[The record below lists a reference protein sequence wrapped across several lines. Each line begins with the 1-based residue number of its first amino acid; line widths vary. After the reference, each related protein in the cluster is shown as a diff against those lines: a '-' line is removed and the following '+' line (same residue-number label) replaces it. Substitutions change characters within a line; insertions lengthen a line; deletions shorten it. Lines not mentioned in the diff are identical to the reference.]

1 MFPNGFPRFL
11 SSAGATF
18 AVAVFVFILAGDA
31 YGDSVTLQA
40 SKDNSM
46 YSDDWDVSNG
56 AGDYFFAGRT
66 KISALR
72 RGLVAFD
79 LTGQIPPGATIN
91 SVTLT
96 LYKSR
101 GKGGAKNIWLHRL
114 LDDWDEG
121 TSNAGGEEG
130 QGDIA
135 TAGDATW
142 SHNLYPSSL
151 WSSLGGDFDPASSA
165 VTAVGGNGFYAWTSA
180 PMKVNVQFWLDNPDS
195 NFGWILI
202 GEEGSDLTARRFD
215 SHTNSIVAQRPQ
227 LAIDFTPVS
236 VVGACCLPDESCAV
250 LTEAEC
256 LAQSGT
262 YQGDATNCTPDP
274 CVVPTGACCFDDG
287 TCQELTAADCAAQ
300 SGTYQGDGTNCVPD
314 LCPLVLEPF
323 VDPLPIP
330 ALATPVSG
338 TAGGVATYDMAMT
351 QFKQELHR
359 DLDSTTVWGYAGSY
373 PGPSI
378 LASTGNPVTVN
389 WINDLRDTLGTLR
402 TDHYLPVDL
411 CMHGPDSLGATP
423 RTVVHLH
430 GGHVPAAVDGYPES
444 TFLPGEQVQYV
455 YPNNQPAATLWYHD
469 HALGIT
475 RLNVIMGLAGAY
487 VVRDAVEQALNLPSG
502 EFDIP
507 LIIQDRSFNNDG
519 SFKYPASWQDHFF
532 GDKMLVNGKVWP
544 YLNVKRGKYRF
555 RVLNGCNSRVLRL
568 TTSPLVPFQVIG
580 NDGGLLTVP
589 ILRDTLLIA
598 GGERYEMVMDFEN
611 LTPGTEIL
619 LTNDAPAPYPGTPG
633 VNVVP
638 NVMKFIVE
646 SAGGFVGAVPDTLF
660 PVTPLD
666 TTIAT
671 ADRVFELEKRTDA
684 CAGSVWLI
692 NGLHWDDITEMPII
706 NDTEIWSFANKSG
719 VVHPMHMHLV
729 FFQVLDR
736 QAFTLVADS
745 IVTTGPR
752 VPPDSASAGWK
763 DTVPVGPNE
772 IVRVIA
778 RFEDYT
784 GKYPYHCHILE
795 HEDHEM
801 MRQFEVID
809 PYTGITDDAPGYSYL
824 LSPVSPNPFNPSTV
838 ISFELPEQVEVSIRI
853 YDVAGRRVRTLID
866 EVRGVGRHRV
876 AWNGNNEA
884 GIEVASGV
892 YFVEMKTRQFRE
904 VRKAV
909 FLK

>member
-1 MFPNGFPRFL
+1 MFVNGFSRFL
-11 SSAGATF
+11 RSAGAIF
-18 AVAVFVFILAGDA
+18 AVAVFAFILADDA

-40 SKDNSM
+40 GKDNTM
-46 YSDDWDVSNG
+46 YSDDWDMSNG
-56 AGDYFFAGRT
+56 AGDYFIAGRT

-79 LTGQIPPGATIN
+79 LVGQIPAGATIN
-91 SVTLT
+91 TVTLT

-101 GKGGAKNIWLHRL
+101 GKGGAKNIWLHRAL
-114 LDDWDEG
+114 RDWDEG
-121 TSNAGGEEG
+121 TSHASGEEG
-130 QGDIA
+130 QGDPA
-135 TAGDATW
+135 TSGDATW
-142 SHNLYPSSL
+142 SHNLYPSFL
-151 WSSLGGDFDPASSA
+151 WSSLGGDFDPGASA
-165 VTAVGGNGFYAWTSA
+165 VTAVGGNGFYDWTSA
-180 PMKVNVQFWLDNPDS
+180 PLAADVQFWLDNPDS

-202 GEEGSDLTARRFD
+202 GEEDSDLTARRFD
-215 SHTNSIVAQRPQ
+215 SHSNATTAQRPQ
-227 LAIDFTPVS
+227 LTVDFTPAS
-236 VVGACCLPDESCAV
+236 VVGACCLPNDSCAV

-256 LAQSGT
+256 LSLSGT

-300 SGTYQGDGTNCVPD
+300 SGTYQGDGVNCAPD
-314 LCPLVLEPF
+314 LCPLVLEAF
-323 VDPLPIP
+323 VDSLPIP
-330 ALATPVSG
+330 PLATPVSG
-338 TAGGVATYDMAMT
+338 TVGGVATYDMAIT
-351 QFKQELHR
+351 QFKQKLHR

-378 LASTGNPVTVN
+378 VASTDNPVTVN
-389 WINDLRDTLGTLR
+389 WINDLRDSLGSLR
-402 TDHYLPVDL
+402 SDHYLPVDL

-430 GGHVPAAVDGYPES
+430 GGHVPAAVDGYPEA

-487 VVRDAVEQALNLPSG
+487 VVLDSVVQALSLPSG

-519 SFKYPASWQDHFF
+519 SFKYPASWEDHFF
-532 GDKMLVNGKVWP
+532 GDKMLVNGMVWP
-544 YLNVKRGKYRF
+544 YLNVKQGKYRF
-555 RVLNGCNSRVLRL
+555 RMLNGCNSRVLRL

-580 NDGGLLTVP
+580 NDGGLLTIP
-589 ILRDTLLIA
+589 ILRDTLLIS
-598 GGERYEMVMDFEN
+598 GGERIEVVMDFES
-611 LTPGTEIL
+611 LAPDTEIL

-638 NVMKFIVE
+638 NVMKFIVQSE
-646 SAGGFVGAVPDTLF
+646 AGFVGALPDTLV
-660 PVTPLD
+660 PVAPLD
-666 TTIAT
+666 TLIAT
-671 ADRVFELEKRTDA
+671 ENRFFELEKRTDA

-692 NGLHWDDITEMPII
+692 NGLHWNDITEMPVID
-706 NDTEIWSFANKSG
+706 DTEIWSFANKSG

-736 QAFTLVADS
+736 QPFILVSDS

-763 DTVPVGPNE
+763 DTVPVHPNE
-772 IVRVIA
+772 IVRVIT

-809 PYTGITDDAPGYSYL
+809 PYTGIAGVPEYGYH
-824 LSPVSPNPFNPSTV
+824 LSPVMPNPFNPSTV
-838 ISFELPEQVEVSIRI
+838 IAFELPERVHISLRI
-853 YDVAGRRVRTLID
+853 YDVAGRWVRTLLD
-866 EVRGVGRHRV
+866 EARGAGRHRV
-876 AWNGNNEA
+876 TWNGRNQA

-892 YFVEMKTRQFRE
+892 YFVEMKTQRFRE